1 MKGLEVSPEQREGQ
15 GAGRGAGGGG
25 RGRGQWEGRGLRGRL
40 TGSSLSRGDQSF

>member
-15 GAGRGAGGGG
+15 GAGRGAGQGEG
-25 RGRGQWEGRGLRGRL
+25 EGRGLRGRL